1 MLSQSHRVF
10 VWFARV
16 AGLALVLLAS
26 LFALD
31 AFNGQPWL
39 QATADFAIHLLP
51 AGLLMGIV
59 LLGWRWPWVGAAGF
73 SALAVA
79 YVAMVPTRLDWIAI
93 VAGPLALTALLFVLT
108 AVSKPRPMNG

>member
-1 MLSQSHRVF
+1 MLSRSHRVF

-16 AGLALVLLAS
+16 AGLALVLLAA

-31 AFNGQPWL
+31 AFNGQPWR

-51 AGLLMGIV
+51 AGLLMSIV

-73 SALAVA
+73 SALAIV
-79 YVAMVPTRLDWIAI
+79 YVAMVPARLDWIAI
-93 VAGPLALTALLFVLT
+93 VAGPLAFTALLFVLT
-108 AVSKPRPMNG
+108 AISRPRAIHG